1 MLYFHLQEVFPKRPN
16 RMVDTL
22 GSFLK
27 YDRQVLRFYGYWD
40 DTENL
45 HGIIHDLELHYYLSD
60 NTMEIKENV
69 PSNAGRD
76 SGPMFVKR
84 MKIPKVRHVDKYNI
98 ITNFNAKTSNIYY

>member
-1 MLYFHLQEVFPKRPN
+1 MFPKRPN

-22 GSFLK
+22 GNFLK

-40 DTENL
+40 DTESL
-45 HGIIHDLELHYYLSD
+45 YGIVHDLELHYYLSD

-84 MKIPKVRHVDKYNI
+84 MKIPKV
-98 ITNFNAKTSNIYY
+98 

>member
-1 MLYFHLQEVFPKRPN
+1 MQEVFPKKPN

-22 GSFLK
+22 GNFLK

-45 HGIIHDLELHYYLSD
+45 HGIVHDLELHYYLSD

-76 SGPMFVKR
+76 SGPMLVKR
-84 MKIPKVRHVDKYNI
+84 MKIPKVR
-98 ITNFNAKTSNIYY
+98 